1 MLICIA
7 IAFLFYLLLFFYFY
21 KRNHDI
27 ITLGT
32 YFIALYLISAILTV
46 LEDNTDKIYSVNATL
61 FFLFILYLFL
71 HPVFEFD
78 KINGS
83 EIKFYNQNLFRFICF
98 AFIIGGVLAYA
109 FFLPTVFRI
118 FTSKESLLILRTDM
132 IGGERY
138 INVSY
143 LYYIVTFACQFYP
156 IVMIFYFFSIT
167 HLNYS
172 KGFNNLLFFSSTAYI
187 VNVLSVVGRDG
198 IVLWTM
204 SYIFSFILFYRYMSK
219 EQIAI
224 QKRRLKY
231 LCVIFSFFFFSITIA
246 RFFIGGIDSGFL
258 AITSY
263 FGQQFGNFNNFFNRF
278 DLNYLQYDITS
289 ILPIIP
295 IGKENVD
302 ILTEHKNFI
311 SSFGFD
317 KFVFSTFI
325 GDFYI
330 NFGPLFVFIWA
341 FIHALFNTFIIKKKR
356 MICFGKILYITLIS
370 QLPLHGIF
378 YYKLG
383 YVVSNL
389 YIVVMILMS
398 VIFSYN
404 LKSIIHR

>member
-204 SYIFSFILFYRYMSK
+204 SYIFSF
-219 EQIAI
+219 
-224 QKRRLKY
+224 
-231 LCVIFSFFFFSITIA
+231 FFFSITIA